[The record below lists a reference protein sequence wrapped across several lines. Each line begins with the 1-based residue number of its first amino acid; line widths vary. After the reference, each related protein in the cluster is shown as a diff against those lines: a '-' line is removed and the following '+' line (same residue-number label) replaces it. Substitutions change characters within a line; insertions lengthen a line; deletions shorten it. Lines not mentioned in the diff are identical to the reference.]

1 MGCWEKSCCKDGGI
15 SNGKRNCWNDSYGRY
30 LCLYDMLK
38 TVGFS
43 REEIAVCVVPF
54 AISFLGMIFTF
65 IYFKG

>member
-1 MGCWEKSCCKDGGI
+1 MANVIVGMIAMGVI
-15 SNGKRNCWNDSYGRY
+15 FVYIT
-30 LCLYDMLK
+30 MLK
-38 TVGFS
+38 TVGFN

>member
-1 MGCWEKSCCKDGGI
+1 MANVIVGMIAMGVI
-15 SNGKRNCWNDSYGRY
+15 FVYVT
-30 LCLYDMLK
+30 MLK
-38 TVGFS
+38 TAGFS